1 MNAVF
6 LDRDDTLIDNGGDLG
21 DPRGVVLLP
30 GVPAACA
37 ALRDAGYVLVVVSN
51 QAGVARGVFSEADVD
66 AVNAEIAR
74 QIDAGVRRRGLIE
87 KFYYCPYHPQGTVER
102 YRRDHP
108 WRKPAPGMIL
118 AARDDLGIDLGASW
132 LVGDAPRDTQAGNAA
147 GCRTI
152 LLGAHDTL
160 PSEAAPTAGAA
171 DLPAAVRIILEG
183 RERSRGGGKR
193 AP

>member
-1 MNAVF
+1 MQAVF

-21 DPRGVVLLP
+21 DPRRVALLP
-30 GVPAACA
+30 GVPQACA
-37 ALRDAGYVLVVVSN
+37 ALRDAGYLLVVVTN

-74 QIDAGVRRRGLIE
+74 QIDAGARRRRLIE
-87 KFYYCPYHPQGTVER
+87 RFYYCPYHPEGTVER

-118 AARDDLGIDLGASW
+118 AARDDFGIDLGASW
-132 LVGDAPRDTQAGNAA
+132 LVGDSPRDSEAGKAA

-152 LLGAHDTL
+152 LLGMHDGL
-160 PSEAAPTAGAA
+160 PPDAIPTASAA
-171 DLPAAVRIILEG
+171 HLAAAAQIILEQ
-183 RERSRGGGKR
+183 GGTV
-193 AP
+193 P